1 MSQPSKDAQVYSHCR
16 SRPLAPNERVIEL
29 PTSVFLVVV
38 EKIGTV
44 NRWVETE
51 VTQQPNF
58 VLFSL
63 EGNRI
68 VFTPKQ
74 EDMEGI
80 K

>member
-1 MSQPSKDAQVYSHCR
+1 MSQPSQDAQVYSHCR
-16 SRPLAPNERVIEL
+16 SRPLGPNERVIEL
-29 PTSVFLVVV
+29 PMSVFLEVV
-38 EKIGTV
+38 EKIGMV
-44 NRWVETE
+44 NRWSASE
-51 VTQQPNF
+51 VTKRPNF